1 MRRVVAAIQ
10 NVLVLE
16 AILNALNKHGI
27 YAEKALSSEPKKIAL
42 LCKSLFADVLIMDVS
57 RFGNTTFDN
66 RVETIN
72 EVKNQNPKIK
82 IYFVFDNE
90 SDNEL
95 VFKILNAKEMG
106 QIDAF
111 FYQSVPSDYIADV
124 ISTM

>member
-1 MRRVVAAIQ
+1 MRRIVAAIQ
-10 NVLVLE
+10 NILVLE
-16 AILNALNKHGI
+16 AILNALNKHGL
-27 YAEKALSSEPKKIAL
+27 YAEKALSSEPQKVAS
-42 LCKSLFADVLIMDVS
+42 LCKSLFADILIMDVS

-82 IYFVFDNE
+82 ICFVFDNE

-95 VFKILNAKEMG
+95 AFKILDAKEIG